1 MGKYKNVPQEIN
13 DVVSDNIKKLAQLF
27 PSAVKD
33 GQLDIDALKEEL
45 GTFEEVGKEKYEFT
59 WSGKQNA
66 KKIAQQDVFGKT
78 LKFCPKKQKCRHNR
92 KYLY

>member
-1 MGKYKNVPQEIN
+1 MGEYKNVPQEIN

-66 KKIAQQDVFGKT
+66 KKDCTAGCFWQDFKV
-78 LKFCPKKQKCRHNR
+78 LP
-92 KYLY
+92 